1 MSKFKNAFKK
11 FGGEWIPDII
21 EYLKDYVKENPGT
34 TISVGCD
41 SIQKRRR
48 TVYAC
53 TIMMH
58 NKDIRDGAHVVF
70 FREKHEK
77 IRDNQERLYKE
88 IIYAYEIGEYLDK
101 ELEGHYIRQD
111 IDELSRKK
119 YKFHLQKSD
128 GENAWVQGH
137 HVEKYINGMVLSE
150 YEKVKEYRLVDIHL
164 DYNPKKY
171 TINQKGR
178 KQINI
183 SNEPYVNYVPWLKG
197 LNFRVFCKP
206 IGYGA
211 TSAADLLLQD

>member
-1 MSKFKNAFKK
+1 MSKYKSVFKK
-11 FGGEWIPDII
+11 FGGSQIPDII
-21 EYLKDYVKENPGT
+21 EYLKDYIRENPGT
-34 TISVGCD
+34 TISVGCY

-53 TIMMH
+53 TIMMYH
-58 NKDIRDGAHVVF
+58 KDIRNGAHVVF

-88 IIYAYEIGEYLDK
+88 SVYAYEISEYLDA
-101 ELEGHYIRQD
+101 ELQGHFKRTD
-111 IDELSRKK
+111 IDELARKR
-119 YKFHLQKSD
+119 YKFHLQKCD
-128 GENAWVQGH
+128 GENGWVQGH
-137 HVEKYINGMVLSE
+137 QVEKYINAMVLSE

-171 TINQKGR
+171 TINQRGR
-178 KQINI
+178 KQVNI
-183 SNEPYVNYVPWLKG
+183 SNEAYVNYVPWLKG
-197 LNFRVFCKP
+197 LNYRVFCKP